1 MTLILEKA
9 DSKSRTRYR
18 SPNGKNR
25 PYLDKGRWK
34 LVSRHVLPNGD
45 IIKVIGSGRTQRD
58 CIANTEKL
66 MEKRIK
72 QFSNVHSGYSFID
85 RCEVWIEAKR
95 SLSKLKYKT
104 IEGYSGVLRRHIS
117 PYFQDAKIGEITRQ
131 HIQMFYTKLLE
142 EGKSYSTIKE
152 ARAVILGVFKESL
165 NDGEVAIN
173 CARDI
178 QLPPKPKLKPTY
190 FTSDEVARILEVAR
204 QKNEYLMWAIAFF
217 LGPRQGERLA
227 LSWSGLDLSAESPI
241 LKVSQSVQR
250 QKGKGLVLVTP
261 KNESSIREYP
271 IPEHFIPELN
281 ALKAEQNAVSLSNP
295 LPWNKYGLIFP
306 TLEGTPIDP
315 SNDRKKWKLLLQEAG
330 VPYRKLHAARHT
342 TATLMHAGGVDL
354 LSISHVLGH
363 ASIRTTAEFYAH
375 VPNETKAKAISTL
388 IEAINT

>member
-1 MTLILEKA
+1 MTLILEKS
-9 DSKSRTRYR
+9 DPKSRTRYR

-34 LVSRHVLPNGD
+34 LVSRHVLPNGEV
-45 IIKVIGSGRTQRD
+45 IKVIGSGRTQRD
-58 CIANTEKL
+58 CITNTEKL
-66 MEKRIK
+66 IEKRIRQSK
-72 QFSNVHSGYSFID
+72 NDHRGQLFIE
-85 RCEVWIEAKR
+85 RCDMWIEAKR
-95 SLSKLKYKT
+95 SLSQLRYKT
-104 IEGYSGVLRRHIS
+104 IEGYSGVLRLHIT
-117 PYFQDAKIGEITRQ
+117 PYFKDKEISEISRQ
-131 HIQMFYTKLLE
+131 HLQMFYAKLIK
-142 EGKSYSTIKE
+142 EGKTYSTLKE
-152 ARAVILGVFKESL
+152 VRAVMLGVFKEAL
-165 NDGEVAIN
+165 NDGEISFN

-190 FTSDEVARILEVAR
+190 FTPGEVARILVVAR
-204 QKNEYLMWAIAFF
+204 QKNEYLIWAIAFF

-227 LSWSGLDLSAESPI
+227 LSWSGLDLNAEPPI

-250 QKGKGLVLVTP
+250 QKGKGLVLVAP

-271 IPEHFIPELN
+271 IPEQLISELK
-281 ALKAEQNAVSLSNP
+281 ALKAEQNAMSLSSP
-295 LPWNKYGLIFP
+295 VPWNKYGLIFP
-306 TLEGTPIDP
+306 TIEGTPIDP

-342 TATLMHAGGVDL
+342 TATLMHASGVDL

-363 ASIRTTAEFYAH
+363 SSIHTTAEFYAH